1 MCLSP
6 TNVCICPVVYT
17 GVYRRPSTDGEP
29 IDEPY
34 ASTELPHVRSPIV
47 RSSRCPPAVP
57 LSSLRTGTESR
68 NAFHSPIPTVY
79 MASDEP
85 FSEKLRVPE
94 ALTFDDVL
102 LRPKESRVEP
112 DDADMTTRVST
123 NVTINLPVLSAAM
136 DTVTEAELAIEMARN
151 GGLGVL
157 HRNMSVEETAEQVEQ
172 IKRADELII
181 RDVVTASP
189 DQTVREVDEMMERN
203 GVSGAPVVDDDGVVL
218 GIISGTDIRPY
229 LEVGEYDA
237 VREAMTDEVVTT
249 GEDVT
254 PRDALELMYEHK
266 IERVPIVDG
275 DDRLTGLITMAGVLA
290 RREYDSAARD
300 DDGALLAGVAVGP
313 FETDR
318 AKAADEAGA
327 DIVFID
333 CAHAHN
339 LDVIDSA
346 REIKAEIDA
355 DVVVGNVGTREAA
368 EEIIDFADGIKVGI
382 GPGSICTTRI
392 VSGSGMPQITAVSE
406 VADVASRH
414 DVPVIADGG
423 IRYSGDAIKAIAA
436 GADAIMLGSYFA
448 GTDEAPGRV
457 ITMNGKRYKQYRG
470 MGSVGAMNDGGGDR
484 YLKDEDEEEFVP
496 EGVEAAKPYKGSLA
510 SELHQLVGGMQSGMG
525 YVGAETIPEFKERS
539 EFVRV
544 SSAGQTESHA
554 HDVVITDEA
563 PNYSPEN

>member
-1 MCLSP
+1 
-6 TNVCICPVVYT
+6 
-17 GVYRRPSTDGEP
+17 
-29 IDEPY
+29 
-34 ASTELPHVRSPIV
+34 
-47 RSSRCPPAVP
+47 
-57 LSSLRTGTESR
+57 
-68 NAFHSPIPTVY
+68 
-79 MASDEP
+79 MASDDV

-112 DDADMTTRVST
+112 DDADMRTRVST
-123 NVTINLPVLSAAM
+123 NVTLSVPVLSAAM
-136 DTVTEAELAIEMARN
+136 DTVTETELAVEMARQ
-151 GGLGVL
+151 GGMGVL
-157 HRNMSVEETAEQVEQ
+157 HRNMSVEETAEGVEE

-189 DQTVREVDEMMERN
+189 EQTVREVDRMMERE
-203 GVSGAPVVDDDGVVL
+203 GVSGAPVVDEGDTVL

-237 VREAMTDEVVTT
+237 VREAMTDEVITAS
-249 GEDVT
+249 EDVT
-254 PRDALELMYEHK
+254 PRAALELMYEHR
-266 IERVPIVDG
+266 IERVPIVD
-275 DDRLTGLITMAGVLA
+275 DENRLTGLVTMAGVLA
-290 RREYDSAARD
+290 RREYDDAARD
-300 DDGALLAGVAVGP
+300 DDGALVVGVAVGP

-318 AKAADEAGA
+318 ARAADEAGA
-327 DIVFID
+327 DVVFID

-346 REIKAEIDA
+346 REIEAEIDA
-355 DVVVGNVGTREAA
+355 DVVVGNVGTAEAA
-368 EEIIDFADGIKVGI
+368 EAVVGFADGIKIGI

-392 VSGSGMPQITAVSE
+392 VSGAGMPQITAVAE
-406 VADVASRH
+406 VADVADRH
-414 DVPVIADGG
+414 GVPVIADGG

-436 GADAIMLGSYFA
+436 GADAVMLGSYFA
-448 GTDEAPGRV
+448 GTDEAPGRIV
-457 ITMNGKRYKQYRG
+457 TMNGKRYKQYRG

-484 YLKDEDEEEFVP
+484 YLKDEADDEEFVP
-496 EGVEAAKPYKGSLA
+496 EGVEAATPYKGPLS
-510 SELHQLVGGMQSGMG
+510 SELRQLVGGMQSGMG

-563 PNYSPEN
+563 PNYSPDN

>member
-1 MCLSP
+1 
-6 TNVCICPVVYT
+6 
-17 GVYRRPSTDGEP
+17 
-29 IDEPY
+29 
-34 ASTELPHVRSPIV
+34 
-47 RSSRCPPAVP
+47 
-57 LSSLRTGTESR
+57 
-68 NAFHSPIPTVY
+68 
-79 MASDEP
+79 MASDER

-112 DDADMTTRVST
+112 DDADMATRVST
-123 NVTINLPVLSAAM
+123 NVSLNIPVLSAAM
-136 DTVTEAELAIEMARN
+136 DTVTEAELAIEMARE

-157 HRNMSVEETAEQVEQ
+157 HRNMTVEETADHVETV
-172 IKRADELII
+172 KRADELII
-181 RDVVTASP
+181 RDVVTVSP
-189 DQTVREVDEMMERN
+189 EQPVREVDRMMGQK

-229 LEVGEYDA
+229 LEVGDRDE
-237 VREAMTDEVVTT
+237 VREAMTDEVITA

-254 PRDALELMYEHK
+254 AREALELMYEHK
-266 IERVPIVDG
+266 IERVPIVDEEE
-275 DDRLTGLITMAGVLA
+275 RLTGLVTMQGILA
-290 RREYDSAARD
+290 RREYDNAARAS
-300 DDGALLAGVAVGP
+300 DGSLVVGVAVGP

-318 AKAADEAGA
+318 AQAADEAGA

-339 LDVIDSA
+339 LDVIESA
-346 REIKAEIDA
+346 REIKSNVDA

-368 EEIIDFADGIKVGI
+368 EEIVDFADGLKVGI

-392 VSGSGMPQITAVSE
+392 VSGSGMPQITAVAE
-406 VADVASRH
+406 VADVATRH

-436 GADAIMLGSYFA
+436 GADAVMLGSYFA

-470 MGSVGAMNDGGGDR
+470 MGSVGAMKSGGGDR
-484 YLKDEDEEEFVP
+484 YLKDDPEDEEYVP
-496 EGVEAAKPYKGSLA
+496 EGVEAATPYKGSLE

-525 YVGAETIPEFKERS
+525 YVGAETIPAFKERS

-563 PNYSPEN
+563 PNYSPDN